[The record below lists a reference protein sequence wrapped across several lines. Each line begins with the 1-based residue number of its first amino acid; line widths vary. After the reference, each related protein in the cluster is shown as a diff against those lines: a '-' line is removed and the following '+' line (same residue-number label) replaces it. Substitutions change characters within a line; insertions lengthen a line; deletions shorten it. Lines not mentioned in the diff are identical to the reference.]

1 MKILKCSANLA
12 LKREQKVI
20 SLANRC
26 TIDSVVNVERE
37 KFRHSLCGGLCCHSI
52 MLCYLYCYQ
61 ALCVDSAAF
70 FSRQRRKQKTTKW
83 TVVKRGGLGV
93 VSGGRAS
100 CGLAQTTFL
109 PAWKLLFPR
118 SNTCRCNLTPSL
130 PPTSFPPHGTPLE
143 LAVREPVH
151 RVSSQR
157 DATMWKTQENDGAR
171 EGETGGKRASLNWSW
186 PVAASH
192 FDAFSSR
199 ELNLVYRKMQRRKE
213 QVEEAETVVGRGK
226 K

>member
-1 MKILKCSANLA
+1 MPYQSSVENANKKCFRLRIAAVLIALWMLKEKSFAIVCVGA
-12 LKREQKVI
+12 
-20 SLANRC
+20 RC
-26 TIDSVVNVERE
+26 P
-37 KFRHSLCGGLCCHSI
+37 SI

-93 VSGGRAS
+93 EPGGRAS

-118 SNTCRCNLTPSL
+118 SNTCRCNLTSSL
-130 PPTSFPPHGTPLE
+130 LSPTLPHGTPLE

-157 DATMWKTQENDGAR
+157 DATMWKTQENDEEKRGR
-171 EGETGGKRASLNWSW
+171 EGS
-186 PVAASH
+186 
-192 FDAFSSR
+192 
-199 ELNLVYRKMQRRKE
+199 
-213 QVEEAETVVGRGK
+213 EEG
-226 K
+226 